1 MMATKGARL
10 VGCAPQAAKQGA
22 RHQGVGCLRRTKAV
36 AFPAGKRT
44 LGGGRVSHKVRG
56 YPAYQEEPVEEPKR
70 WPDPD
75 FIEETLAAF
84 PDDGV
89 ADIEQ
94 GYVSPSLSP
103 PPPPSRRPALGWI
116 SPRRGPRASD

>member
-1 MMATKGARL
+1 M
-10 VGCAPQAAKQGA
+10 GCAPQAAKQGA

-36 AFPAGKRT
+36 ALPAGKRT

-70 WPDPD
+70 WPDAD

-89 ADIEQ
+89 ADVEQ
-94 GYVSPSLSP
+94 GYVSPLP
-103 PPPPSRRPALGWI
+103 PAPALSSPCAGLNI
-116 SPRRGPRASD
+116 SAPRTASERLTD